1 MTRVLLLGASG
12 QLGTEILRTR
22 LPAGWTIVAAERG
35 VFDLADPPRLREAT
49 ITARPDAI
57 INAAAYTAVDK
68 AESEPALAFLLNR
81 DAPAALAE
89 AAREIDAPIIHVS
102 TDYVFDGKKAA
113 PYVETDPIGPTSVYG
128 ASKAEGETAL
138 MQHAP
143 RAAVLRTS
151 WVYSSHRANFV
162 KTMLRLGET
171 RDEVSVV
178 ADQLGRPTAA
188 GDLAAAC
195 IAMTERL
202 LARDAAA
209 QGTFH
214 YSGAGD
220 ATWADFADAIF
231 AGAADRGRNAVAVR
245 RITTAEYPTAAKRPA
260 NSRLDTSKIEA
271 LGIAPRTWRDALNV
285 CLDELLER

>member
-12 QLGTEILRTR
+12 QLGTEILRAR

-68 AESEPALAFLLNR
+68 AESEPTLAFLLNR

-89 AAREIDAPIIHVS
+89 AAREIDAPIILVS
-102 TDYVFDGKKAA
+102 TDYVFDGKKSA